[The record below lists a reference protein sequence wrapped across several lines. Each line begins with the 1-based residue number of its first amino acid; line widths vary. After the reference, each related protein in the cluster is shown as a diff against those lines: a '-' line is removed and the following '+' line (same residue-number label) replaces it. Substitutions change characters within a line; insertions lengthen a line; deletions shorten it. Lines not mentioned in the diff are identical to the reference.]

1 MEPPAMAMTRTATAL
16 AHPYPVPPCQAACH
30 PIKPLPKLRIF
41 YTSNAEKRAFLFQN
55 DRENERERKKGREEG
70 RKADEK

>member
-1 MEPPAMAMTRTATAL
+1 MTMTRTAAAL

-41 YTSNAEKRAFLFQN
+41 YTSNAERRHFVSGMT
-55 DRENERERKKGREEG
+55 ENERKV
-70 RKADEK
+70 DEK